1 MIEDDLRLLM
11 QSIAIP
17 VYSRLIPPRVDE
29 ALSVQVSGGYPVKAG
44 IRRASHTV
52 TILSVSRSKAN
63 AMRNLAIAR
72 DFLITH
78 IPADV
83 NGTHYYTAV
92 PLADG
97 NMLVK
102 SPRGPTYIYH
112 VTLEVVRQ
120 L

>member
-17 VYSRLIPPRVDE
+17 VYSRLIPLRVDE
-29 ALSVQVSGGYPVKAG
+29 ALSVQVAGGYPVKAG
-44 IRRASHTV
+44 IRRAVHTV
-52 TILSVSRSKAN
+52 TLLSVSRSKAN

-83 NGTHYYTAV
+83 NGTHYYTV
-92 PLADG
+92 TTVGDG
-97 NMLVK
+97 STQSRQVNGLF
-102 SPRGPTYIYH
+102 IEFCD
-112 VTLEVVRQ
+112 LEV
-120 L
+120 LASL

>member
-11 QSIAIP
+11 QSIATP
-17 VYSRLIPPRVDE
+17 VYSRLLPMRVDE
-29 ALSVQVSGGYPVKAG
+29 ALAVQVSGGYPIKAG

-52 TILSVSRSKAN
+52 TLLSASRSKAN

-78 IPADV
+78 LPADI
-83 NGTHYYTAV
+83 NGTHYYTATTV
-92 PLADG
+92 GDG
-97 NMLVK
+97 STQSREVNG
-102 SPRGPTYIYH
+102 RYIEFCDM
-112 VTLEVVRQ
+112 EVVAS

>member
-11 QSIAIP
+11 QSIATP
-17 VYSRLIPPRVDE
+17 VYSRILPLCVDE
-29 ALSVQVSGGYPVKAG
+29 ALAVQAVGGSPIKAG

-52 TILSVSRSKAN
+52 TILSASRSKAN

-78 IPADV
+78 IPADI

-92 PLADG
+92 ATGAGSTESRVVNGLFVEFCD
-97 NMLVK
+97 M
-102 SPRGPTYIYH
+102 
-112 VTLEVVRQ
+112 EVVAS

>member
-1 MIEDDLRLLM
+1 MIEDDLRILM
-11 QSIAIP
+11 ESIAIP
-17 VYSRLIPPRVDE
+17 VYSRTIPLRADE
-29 ALSVQVSGGYPVKAG
+29 CLSVQAVGGTPISAG

-52 TILSVSRSKAN
+52 TILSASRSKSD

-78 IPADV
+78 IPADI

-92 PLADG
+92 PTGDG
-97 NMLVK
+97 STQSRQANGLFVEFCDM
-102 SPRGPTYIYH
+102 
-112 VTLEVVRQ
+112 EVVAS